1 MLQSKIKPSDKQ
13 SRKLTRTE
21 KSCQLNSSPLKK
33 VLERGKEYSSS
44 IQNANNSS
52 LEISPN
58 SRSYM
63 RYKVITVQ
71 NNERGKDTRRYV
83 SNIQL

>member
-1 MLQSKIKPSDKQ
+1 MLQSKTKPSDKQ

-33 VLERGKEYSSS
+33 VLERRKYSS

-52 LEISPN
+52 QEIFPN

-63 RYKVITVQ
+63 KYKVITVQ
-71 NNERGKDTRRYV
+71 KNERGKDTRRYV